1 MLNMQTVHI
10 IRHKVL
16 VEGRSVQQVARD
28 LGLSRTTVHKY
39 LAVSTPGRVTAT
51 PRRHPVLDAVAARID
66 TLVTE
71 WQVRTTA
78 KQRLTAAR
86 IHRQLLTEGYTVS
99 DRSVRQYLRQKKL
112 QAAEVFIPLS
122 YRPGEL
128 AEVDFF
134 DVVVAERGQQR
145 HAWKFLMHLM
155 YSGSDFVW
163 LYDHCDQLA
172 LLDGHVR
179 AFAYFGGVPQRI
191 AYDNLTP
198 AVRKIVGAERVLTE
212 RFAALATHY
221 LFEPCF
227 ARPGEGHDK
236 GGVESRGKA
245 IRLQHLTPIP
255 AGDTLKAIAE
265 ATLTEVGQRS
275 QTTVHPAGQTVWE
288 RFQEEQRRLRPLPA
302 VAFDARCTQS
312 LVVNNRAMVQIKGA
326 KYSVPST
333 WVGRTITALIGV
345 EEISLCWQGE
355 THVYAKQPRGAKVI
369 TYRHYLPELA
379 RKPQALR
386 QVVPALLP
394 ELGEPYQTLWTML
407 ATTHGEREAAR
418 VVAKLAAAIVAH
430 SEEAVTAALT
440 PVLGDENAALHRAA
454 LQTVH
459 ERLEAVPVPTRIAVP
474 ERLAGY
480 EVEAGKA
487 RDYDVL
493 LAGGWQ

>member
-1 MLNMQTVHI
+1 
-10 IRHKVL
+10 
-16 VEGRSVQQVARD
+16 
-28 LGLSRTTVHKY
+28 
-39 LAVSTPGRVTAT
+39 
-51 PRRHPVLDAVAARID
+51 
-66 TLVTE
+66 
-71 WQVRTTA
+71 
-78 KQRLTAAR
+78 
-86 IHRQLLTEGYTVS
+86 VS
-99 DRSVRQYLRQKKL
+99 DRSVRQYLHQKKL
-112 QAAEVFIPLS
+112 QAAEVFVPLS

-134 DVVVAERGQQR
+134 DVVVEEGGQQR

-155 YSGSDFVW
+155 SSGYDFVW
-163 LYDHCDQLA
+163 LYDRCDQLA
-172 LLDGHVR
+172 FLDAHVR

-198 AVRKIVGAERVLTE
+198 AVRKIVGSARVLTE
-212 RFAALATHY
+212 RFAALATHS
-221 LFEPCF
+221 LFAPCF

-255 AGDTLKAIAE
+255 SGDTLKAIAE

-275 QTTVHPAGQTVWE
+275 QTKVHPAGQTVWE
-288 RFQEEQRRLRPLPA
+288 RLQEERSRFRALPA
-302 VAFDARCTQS
+302 VVFDARRTRS
-312 LVVNNRAMVQIKGA
+312 LLVNNRAMVQIEGA

-345 EEISLCWQGE
+345 EEMSLCWPGE
-355 THVYAKQPRGAKVI
+355 THVYAKQPRGAHVI

-386 QVVPALLP
+386 QVAPALLP
-394 ELGEPYQTLWTML
+394 ELGEPYQTLWHLL
-407 ATTHGEREAAR
+407 AKTHGEREAAR
-418 VVAKLAAAIVAH
+418 VLAKLVAAIVAH
-430 SEEAVTAALT
+430 GEGDVTTALT
-440 PVLGDENAALHRAA
+440 QVMQRERTDLHVVR
-454 LQTVH
+454 
-459 ERLEAVPVPTRIAVP
+459 ERLEAVPLPTRIAVP

-493 LAGGWQ
+493 LAGGL

>member
-1 MLNMQTVHI
+1 MLSMQTVHI

-16 VEGRSVQQVARD
+16 VEGLSVQRVARD
-28 LGLSRTTVHKY
+28 LGLSRTTVYKY
-39 LAVSTPGRVTAT
+39 LEVSAPGRVERT
-51 PRRHPVLDAVAARID
+51 PRRHPVLDAVSSRID
-66 TLVTE
+66 TLLAE
-71 WQVRTTA
+71 WQARTTA

-86 IHRQLLTEGYTVS
+86 IHRQLRTEGYTIS
-99 DRSVRQYLRQKKL
+99 DRSVRQYVRQKKL
-112 QAAEVFIPLS
+112 QAAEVFVPLS

-134 DVVVAERGQQR
+134 DVVVEERGQQR

-155 YSGSDFVW
+155 YSGYDFVW
-163 LYDHCDQLA
+163 LYDRCDQLA
-172 LLDGHVR
+172 FLDAHVR

-221 LFEPCF
+221 LFEACF

-245 IRLQHLTPIP
+245 IRLQHLTPLP
-255 AGDTLKAIAE
+255 AGDTLKAIAA
-265 ATLTEVGQRS
+265 ATLTEVEQASRTKGHA
-275 QTTVHPAGQTVWE
+275 TGQTVWE
-288 RFQEEQRRLRPLPA
+288 LFQEERPRFRALPA
-302 VAFDARCTQS
+302 VAFDARRTQCL
-312 LVVNNRAMVQIKGA
+312 LVNHRATVQIEGA

-333 WVGRTITALIGV
+333 WVGRTITASIGV
-345 EEISLCWQGE
+345 EEICLCWQGE
-355 THVYAKQPRGAKVI
+355 TQVYAKQPRGAKVI

-386 QVVPALLP
+386 QVAPELLP
-394 ELGEPYQTLWTML
+394 ELGEPYQTLWYL
-407 ATTHGEREAAR
+407 LSKTHGEREAAR
-418 VVAKLAAAIVAH
+418 VVAKLVAAIVAH
-430 SEEAVTAALT
+430 GEGDVTTALT
-440 PVLGDENAALHRAA
+440 QVMQCEGADLHA
-454 LQTVH
+454 VH
-459 ERLEAVPVPTRIAVP
+459 KRLEVVPLPSRIAVP

-487 RDYDVL
+487 SDYDFL
-493 LAGGWQ
+493 LAGGLL